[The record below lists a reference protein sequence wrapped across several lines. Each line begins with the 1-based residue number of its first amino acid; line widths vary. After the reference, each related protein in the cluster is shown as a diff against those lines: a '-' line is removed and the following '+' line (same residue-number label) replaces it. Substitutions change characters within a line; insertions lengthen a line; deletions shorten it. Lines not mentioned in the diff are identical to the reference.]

1 MENIGLTT
9 LLASHLVGQ
18 FPTVLVCTIA
28 CAIILTKKDKIAAA
42 PHYALWG
49 FGLAIGLGLVMP
61 LLTIGLQVWIM
72 RFAGPTSQNYVRLMA
87 ILNIVTA
94 LLHAATYGLLL
105 MAMLAPAKSK
115 ERAQQ
120 D

>member
-18 FPTVLVCTIA
+18 FPTVLVCAIA

-49 FGLAIGLGLVMP
+49 FGLAVGLGLVMP
-61 LLTIGLQVWIM
+61 LLTTGLQIWIL
-72 RFAGPTSQNYVRLMA
+72 RFEGPTSQNYFRLMA
-87 ILNIVTA
+87 ILNIVSA

-105 MAMLAPAKSK
+105 MAMLAPTKPRNQA
-115 ERAQQ
+115 EE